1 MPKTADKSKISKSQ
15 NKLKKQ
21 TSQKSKLDIKTHSD
35 KKLSSVWLLAK
46 KSYTVLLTNKKLFLS
61 IILLY
66 AVVDFI
72 FIQGIDGVINVAN
85 LSSEVQHLFHG
96 QYKQL
101 NSGFTVYGLMVAS
114 FGLGSSSNG
123 GSYFNEWLL
132 IVVISLVMIWAI
144 RSTINK
150 IKTTLLES
158 IYKGVGQI
166 APFIGVILFIS
177 LELLPFII
185 GLYLF
190 VVALDNS
197 IIVNGIEYAVFIII
211 LLALA
216 ALSAYWLSSS
226 IIALYIVSLPN
237 MTPLRALR
245 SAKDLVRDK
254 RLKVIGRLL
263 FLPLALL
270 MISALIIVPIIIF
283 AAPWAQ
289 YVFLLISFIFL
300 ALAHSY
306 LYNLYL
312 ELISQ

>member
-35 KKLSSVWLLAK
+35 EKLSSVWLLAK